1 MASVGLVKSTLLRR
15 FNCGQSHQHRKTGT
29 EIPAGY
35 AGTCIIIQFRAYS
48 NSMKP
53 VIWMGSS
60 KEDLI
65 AFPDEVRRE
74 IGYQLEHVQE
84 GIDPDDWKPMS
95 TVGAGVREIRA
106 REASGAFRC
115 IYLAT
120 RPEGIYVLHCFQK
133 KTQKTRQQDLDLAQK
148 RLKSIRVNHE
158 D

>member
-1 MASVGLVKSTLLRR
+1 
-15 FNCGQSHQHRKTGT
+15 
-29 EIPAGY
+29 
-35 AGTCIIIQFRAYS
+35 
-48 NSMKP
+48 
-53 VIWMGSS
+53 MGSS
-60 KEDLI
+60 KGDLI

-84 GIDPDDWKPMS
+84 GMDPDDWKPMS
-95 TVGAGVREIRA
+95 TVGAGVREIRV

-120 RPEGIYVLHCFQK
+120 REGIYVLHCFQK
-133 KTQKTRQQDLDLAQK
+133 TTQKTRQQDLDLARK